1 LQPEGSRSTITART
15 IRHSETSTHI
25 RLIHHFKAGGAFVA
39 TRHAIS
45 PRALVLAALVALAAC
60 GGGDDEGEV
69 VARVGDETITVED
82 VAGYMQRANYG
93 ANLSDVERAVN
104 EMIDAHLAL
113 DRARER
119 YTPAPV
125 ESLQMAEW
133 KNTLLVN
140 QFREDVIWKDIQV
153 DEAKLREWYDQNV
166 GEQVTV
172 DHILIRAQGAEP
184 LAEAQGGAAGS
195 ATSGAEAER
204 QAAKREADSL
214 LVALREGAD
223 FGEAARAHSDDAT
236 SAQRDGRMQP
246 FGRGQMVAPFE
257 QAAFETPVGEFAPV
271 VESQFGYHIL
281 RVVERGKPE
290 LDDVRE
296 DIEAQLSRP
305 MQSEAEDRYV
315 TNIMETSRLEFY
327 ETNIDSLIA
336 IFDEQ
341 RAPSGAERELE
352 LATFEGG
359 RITLGEIWGLYEVL
373 PPGNQQSIA
382 QLDQTGFVQALASM
396 VQQKIMLA
404 RAEASEVQLDS
415 LRQFQLD
422 ERVDQ
427 LLLSAYLR
435 EASEAS
441 LAVDD
446 EELRTYYEEHREFYA
461 DRPYEEV
468 APEIRQVL
476 GAQRLEQAS
485 SPEAQRATLAAI
497 ADSQESAVDVERNTD
512 TYDQVLRELRRQRAE
527 AGIPEPG
534 SAPAGEAGA
543 QTAAPE
549 PQGAP

>member
-1 LQPEGSRSTITART
+1 M
-15 IRHSETSTHI
+15 
-25 RLIHHFKAGGAFVA
+25 A

-60 GGGDDEGEV
+60 GGGEDEGQV

-113 DRARER
+113 DRAREH

-133 KNTLLVN
+133 RNTLLVN

-153 DEAKLREWYDQNV
+153 DEAKLQEWYDENV

-172 DHILIRAQGAEP
+172 DHILIRAQAQPAGGAET
-184 LAEAQGGAAGS
+184 GAP
-195 ATSGAEAER
+195 TSGAEAEK

-214 LVALREGAD
+214 LVALRDGAD
-223 FGEAARAHSDDAT
+223 FAAAARAHSDDAS
-236 SAQRDGRMQP
+236 SAQQGGRMQP
-246 FGRGQMVAPFE
+246 FGRGQMVQPFE

-281 RVVERGKPE
+281 KVVERGKPDIE
-290 LDDVRE
+290 EVRE
-296 DIEAQLSRP
+296 EIESQLARP

-315 TNIMETSRLEFY
+315 TNIMETSRLEFF
-327 ETNIDSLIA
+327 EANIDSLIR
-336 IFDEQ
+336 ILDEQ
-341 RAPSGAERELE
+341 RPPQGGERELE

-359 RITLGEIWGLYEVL
+359 NITLGEIYGLYEVL
-373 PPGNQQSIA
+373 PPGNQQAIA
-382 QLDQTGFVQALASM
+382 QLDQTGFVQALATM
-396 VQQKIMLA
+396 VQQKILLA
-404 RAEASEVQLDS
+404 RAESSGIELDS
-415 LRQFQLD
+415 LRQSQLD

-435 EASEAS
+435 DASEAS
-441 LAVDD
+441 LELDD

-461 DRPYEEV
+461 DRPFEEV

-476 GAQRLEQAS
+476 GAQRLEEVS
-485 SPEAQRATLAAI
+485 SPDAQRATLAAI

-512 TYDQVLRELRRQRAE
+512 TYDQVLLALRRLRAE
-527 AGIPEPG
+527 AGTPEPG
-534 SAPAGEAGA
+534 PPPGGRAGA
-543 QTAAPE
+543 QSAAPE
-549 PQGAP
+549 PQSAP

>member
-1 LQPEGSRSTITART
+1 
-15 IRHSETSTHI
+15 
-25 RLIHHFKAGGAFVA
+25 VA
-39 TRHAIS
+39 DRHAIS
-45 PRALVLAALVALAAC
+45 PRALVLVAFVALTAC
-60 GGGDDEGEV
+60 GRGEDEGQV

-133 KNTLLVN
+133 RNTLLVN

-153 DEAKLREWYDQNV
+153 DEAKLQEWYDENV

-172 DHILIRAQGAEP
+172 DHILIRAQTPAGGAE
-184 LAEAQGGAAGS
+184 AGAP
-195 ATSGAEAER
+195 TSGAEAEK

-214 LVALREGAD
+214 LVALRDGAD
-223 FGEAARAHSDDAT
+223 FAETARAHSDDAS
-236 SAQRDGRMQP
+236 SAEQGGRMQP
-246 FGRGQMVAPFE
+246 FGRGQMVQPFE

-281 RVVERGKPE
+281 KVVERAKPDLE
-290 LDDVRE
+290 EVRE
-296 DIEAQLSRP
+296 EIESQLARP

-315 TNIMETSRLEFY
+315 TNVMETSRLEFR
-327 ETNIDSLIA
+327 ESNIDSLIG
-336 IFDEQ
+336 ILDEQ
-341 RAPSGAERELE
+341 RPPEGGERELE

-359 RITLGEIWGLYEVL
+359 HITLGEIYGLYEVL
-373 PPGNQQSIA
+373 PPGNQQAIA
-382 QLDQTGFVQALASM
+382 QLDQTGFVQALATM
-396 VQQKIMLA
+396 VQQKILLA
-404 RAEASEVQLDS
+404 RAEASGIELDS
-415 LRQFQLD
+415 LRQSQLD

-441 LAVDD
+441 LELDD

-461 DRPYEEV
+461 DRPFEEV

-476 GAQRLEQAS
+476 GAQRLEEVS
-485 SPEAQRATLAAI
+485 SPDAQRATLAAI

-512 TYDQVLRELRRQRAE
+512 TYDQVLLALRRLRSE
-527 AGIPEPG
+527 AGTPEPG
-534 SAPAGEAGA
+534 PAPGGAGEETRSAP
-543 QTAAPE
+543 
-549 PQGAP
+549 

>member
-1 LQPEGSRSTITART
+1 MTSRTL
-15 IRHSETSTHI
+15 RHSEIGTHT
-25 RLIHHFKAGGAFVA
+25 RLIHHFKVGGVFVA

-45 PRALVLAALVALAAC
+45 PRALVLPALLTLAAC
-60 GGGDDEGEV
+60 GRGEDESEV
-69 VARVGDETITVED
+69 VARVGDKKITVED

-113 DRARER
+113 DRARDR

-133 KNTLLVN
+133 RNTLLVN
-140 QFREDVIWKDIQV
+140 QFREDVIWKDIQI
-153 DEAKLREWYDQNV
+153 DDAELRKWYDENV

-172 DHILIRAQGAEP
+172 DHILIRAQSGAGP
-184 LAEAQGGAAGS
+184 QAEIQGGPPGTP
-195 ATSGAEAER
+195 TSGAEAEK

-214 LVALREGAD
+214 LVALRDGAD
-223 FGEAARAHSDDAT
+223 FAEAARAHSDDAS
-236 SAQRDGRMQP
+236 SAQQGGRMQS

-281 RVVERGKPE
+281 RVVERSKPD
-290 LDDVRE
+290 LDEVRE
-296 DIEAQLSRP
+296 DIEAQLARP

-315 TNIMETSRLEFY
+315 TNIMETSRLEFR
-327 ETNIDSLIA
+327 ESNIDSLIR
-336 IFDEQ
+336 ILDEQ
-341 RAPSGAERELE
+341 RPPEGAERELE

-359 RITLGEIWGLYEVL
+359 HITLGEIWGLYEVL
-373 PPGNQQSIA
+373 PPGNKQAIE
-382 QLDQTGFVQALASM
+382 QLDQTGFVQALATM
-396 VQQKIMLA
+396 VQQKILLA
-404 RAEASEVQLDS
+404 RAEASGVELDS

-441 LAVDD
+441 LELDD
-446 EELRTYYEEHREFYA
+446 AALRTYYEEHREFYA
-461 DRPYEEV
+461 NRPFEEV

-476 GAQRLEQAS
+476 GAQRLEEVS
-485 SPEAQRATLAAI
+485 SPDAQRAMLAAI

-512 TYDQVLRELRRQRAE
+512 TYDQVLQALRRQRSE

-534 SAPAGEAGA
+534 PAPAGAGA

-549 PQGAP
+549 TQGAP

>member
-1 LQPEGSRSTITART
+1 M
-15 IRHSETSTHI
+15 
-25 RLIHHFKAGGAFVA
+25 A

-45 PRALVLAALVALAAC
+45 PRALVLPALLMLAAC
-60 GGGDDEGEV
+60 GRGEDEREV
-69 VARVGDETITVED
+69 VARVGDEEITVED

-104 EMIDAHLAL
+104 EMVDAHLAL
-113 DRARER
+113 DRARDR

-133 KNTLLVN
+133 RNTLLVN
-140 QFREDVIWKDIQV
+140 QFREDVIWKDIQI
-153 DEAKLREWYDQNV
+153 DEAELQKWYDENV

-172 DHILIRAQGAEP
+172 DHILIRAQTDVDTPAEN
-184 LAEAQGGAAGS
+184 QGGQPG
-195 ATSGAEAER
+195 TPPSGAEADQ

-214 LVALREGAD
+214 LVALRDGAD
-223 FGEAARAHSDDAT
+223 FAEAARGHSDDAS
-236 SAQRDGRMQP
+236 SAQQGGRMQP

-281 RVVERGKPE
+281 KVVERAKPD
-290 LDDVRE
+290 LDEVRE
-296 DIEAQLSRP
+296 EIESQLARP
-305 MQSEAEDRYV
+305 MESEAEDRYV
-315 TNIMETSRLEFY
+315 TNIMETSRLEFR
-327 ETNIDSLIA
+327 ESNIDSLIR
-336 IFDEQ
+336 ILDEQ
-341 RAPSGAERELE
+341 RPPEGAERELE

-359 RITLGEIWGLYEVL
+359 HITLGEIWGLYEVL
-373 PPGNQQSIA
+373 PPGNQQAIA
-382 QLDQTGFVQALASM
+382 QLDQTGFVQALATM

-404 RAEASEVQLDS
+404 RAEASGVELDS

-422 ERVDQ
+422 ERIDQ

-435 EASEAS
+435 QASEAS
-441 LAVDD
+441 LEVDD

-476 GAQRLEQAS
+476 GTQRIEQAS
-485 SPEAQRATLAAI
+485 SPDAQRATLAAI

-512 TYDQVLRELRRQRAE
+512 TYDQVLRELRRQRSE

-534 SAPAGEAGA
+534 RAPGGEAGA

>member
-1 LQPEGSRSTITART
+1 
-15 IRHSETSTHI
+15 
-25 RLIHHFKAGGAFVA
+25 VA
-39 TRHAIS
+39 TRPAIS
-45 PRALVLAALVALAAC
+45 PRALVLLALAAVAAC
-60 GGGDDEGEV
+60 GRGQDESET

-113 DRARER
+113 DRAREH

-133 KNTLLVN
+133 RNTLLVN

-153 DEAKLREWYDQNV
+153 DETKLQEWYDENV

-172 DHILIRAQGAEP
+172 DHILIRAQAAPAAGGAE
-184 LAEAQGGAAGS
+184 AGAPS
-195 ATSGAEAER
+195 SGAEAEK

-214 LVALREGAD
+214 LVALRDGAD
-223 FGEAARAHSDDAT
+223 FAEAARAHSDDAS
-236 SAQRDGRMQP
+236 SAQQGGRMQP
-246 FGRGQMVAPFE
+246 FGRGQMVQPFE

-281 RVVERGKPE
+281 KVVERSKPDIE
-290 LDDVRE
+290 EVRE
-296 DIEAQLSRP
+296 EIESQLARP

-315 TNIMETSRLEFY
+315 TNVMETSRLEFR
-327 ETNIDSLIA
+327 ESNIDSLIR
-336 IFDEQ
+336 ILDEQ
-341 RAPSGAERELE
+341 RPPEGGERELE

-359 RITLGEIWGLYEVL
+359 HITLGEIYGLYEVL
-373 PPGNQQSIA
+373 PPGNQQAIA
-382 QLDQTGFVQALASM
+382 QLDQTGFVQALATM
-396 VQQKIMLA
+396 VQQKILLA
-404 RAEASEVQLDS
+404 RAETSGIELDS
-415 LRQFQLD
+415 LRQSQLD

-435 EASEAS
+435 QASEAS
-441 LAVDD
+441 LELGD

-476 GAQRLEQAS
+476 GAQRLEEVS
-485 SPEAQRATLAAI
+485 SPDVQRATLAAI

-512 TYDQVLRELRRQRAE
+512 TYDQVLLALRRLRSE
-527 AGIPEPG
+527 AGTPEPG
-534 SAPAGEAGA
+534 PAPGGRAGA
-543 QTAAPE
+543 QSVAPE